1 MPVMRGATEVA
12 IEPMTTTRTCREC
25 AFFTSAPSELERA
38 IPGVNIL
45 SSAYGSVRADTA
57 ICEHR
62 GIFVTP
68 ASGCADF
75 VQRTASGIQAV
86 PAGNRSK

>member
-1 MPVMRGATEVA
+1 MASVPGHAPPQGRQF
-12 IEPMTTTRTCREC
+12 MTTLTCREC
-25 AFFTSAPSELERA
+25 QFFSSEPGDLERA
-38 IPGVNIL
+38 LPGINIL

-68 ASGCADF
+68 ALACPDF
-75 VQRTASGIQAV
+75 FGKR
-86 PAGNRSK
+86 

>member
-1 MPVMRGATEVA
+1 M
-12 IEPMTTTRTCREC
+12 TTRTCREC
-25 AFFTSAPSELERA
+25 RFFASEPGELERA
-38 IPGVNIL
+38 LPGINIL

-68 ASGCADF
+68 ALACPDF
-75 VQRTASGIQAV
+75 FGKTPAGIQAAASTM
-86 PAGNRSK
+86 PSK